1 MRSIAF
7 TLSAVGL
14 SALAL
19 SGCNNGLNQ
28 PEPGQTPTAVQAPGP
43 NAAGAPLVPAN
54 NPNDPVPIT
63 PRNQPAGQPLVPPTS
78 NVR

>member
-1 MRSIAF
+1 MRSIAV
-7 TLSAVGL
+7 TLSAVAL

-19 SGCNNGLNQ
+19 GACNNGLNQ
-28 PEPGQTPTAVQAPGP
+28 PEPGQTPTAAQAPAS

-63 PRNQPAGQPLVPPTS
+63 PRNQPAGQPLVAPTTPH
-78 NVR
+78 